1 MLGEDSVQTHNC
13 NTNILLSIVGRDLPR
28 DAERQEVRADHD
40 DCLHPSAASPGAAAG
55 QPPAGPGELHPGPVR
70 RPGHAGPR
78 GQAPAEQAEERG
90 GGAEVSR
97 PLQDQVRPAAGQH
110 GDTQPGDQAAQCS
123 PGPVRET
130 RRETERC
137 FSGSGRKQ
145 LWTENLSIYCNNLC
159 K

>member
-40 DCLHPSAASPGAAAG
+40 DRLHPGVAGPGPSAR
-55 QPPAGPGELHPGPVR
+55 QPSAGPGELHPGPVH

-90 GGAEVSR
+90 GGPEVPR
-97 PLQDQVRPAAGQH
+97 PLQNQ
-110 GDTQPGDQAAQCS
+110 
-123 PGPVRET
+123 
-130 RRETERC
+130 
-137 FSGSGRKQ
+137 
-145 LWTENLSIYCNNLC
+145 I
-159 K
+159 